1 MLHAQVHEPSL
12 DLRGHLVRTR
22 TWHLRLIHQPGQPMG
37 RVAPQPRCT
46 DCRVTPKRS
55 ATSVTGTPSL
65 ITSNTADKRCS
76 TRPSSTITTKPPV
89 DYVDQKHS
97 PQARTVSQRCRSH

>member
-1 MLHAQVHEPSL
+1 MLHAQLHDPSL

-22 TWHLRLIHQPGQPMG
+22 TWHRRLVHQPGQPMG

-76 TRPSSTITTKPPV
+76 TNPTPTTPTTLPTTHATQTHTPTPTKGP
-89 DYVDQKHS
+89 H
-97 PQARTVSQRCRSH
+97 